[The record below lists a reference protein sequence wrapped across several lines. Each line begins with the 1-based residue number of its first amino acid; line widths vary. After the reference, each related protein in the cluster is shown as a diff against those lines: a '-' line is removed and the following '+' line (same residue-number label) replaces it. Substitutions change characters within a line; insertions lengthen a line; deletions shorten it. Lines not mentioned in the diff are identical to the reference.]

1 VLEGSD
7 LCPPPNTNE
16 ITTLEK
22 IRASSGT
29 RLACQL
35 RPRGNISI
43 VPLVIAERAYV
54 GFRATQ
60 YSDNRDLVV
69 LLCNFHNSSAYSQ
82 KQIPQ
87 DTLYIQST
95 YLVEV
100 CNVIQAMNGA
110 IISVEPDSIS
120 ALFGLHYGV
129 KQAAKLALQA
139 AGEIE
144 KTMRDLNDSLAQAW
158 PARIEFAVTVH
169 AGRAMVREV
178 GSATPPIVIAIGEA
192 VEATNDLRK
201 AVAQWAPG
209 GTPFTISEPVYT
221 TAGVTPKMADKIL
234 LQVAAL
240 EGPLTVF
247 QSTSVPV
254 PPAHARAHRRR
265 TRVSALRRL
274 WSG

>member
-1 VLEGSD
+1 VLEGAD
-7 LCPPPNTNE
+7 FCPPPNTNE
-16 ITTLEK
+16 VSTLEK
-22 IRASSGT
+22 IHASTDT

-35 RPRGNISI
+35 RPRGHISI
-43 VPLVIAERAYV
+43 VPLVVAERAYV
-54 GFRATQ
+54 GSRATQ

-69 LLCNFHNSSAYSQ
+69 LLCNFQDGSTHSE

-95 YLVEV
+95 YLLEV
-100 CNVIQAMNGA
+100 CNVIQAMNGG

-129 KQAAKLALQA
+129 KQAAQLALQA
-139 AGEIE
+139 AGEIG

-158 PARIEFAVTVH
+158 PTRIEFAVTVH
-169 AGRAMVREV
+169 AGRAMVREI

-192 VEATNDLRK
+192 VEATNDLRG
-201 AVAQWAPG
+201 AVAQSARG
-209 GTPFTISEPVYT
+209 GTPFTISEAVYT
-221 TAGVTPKMADKIL
+221 SAGVTPQMADKIL
-234 LQVAAL
+234 VQVAAL
-240 EGPLTVF
+240 EDQLTVF

-254 PPAHARAHRRR
+254 LPTHARAHRRR
-265 TRVSALRRL
+265 TRISALRRL